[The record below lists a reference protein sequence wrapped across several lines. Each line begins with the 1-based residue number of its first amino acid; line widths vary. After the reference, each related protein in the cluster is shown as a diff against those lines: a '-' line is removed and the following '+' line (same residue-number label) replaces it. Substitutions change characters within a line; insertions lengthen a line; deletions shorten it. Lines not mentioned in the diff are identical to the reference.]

1 MMLGHK
7 SESAVATPHVI
18 NKHPFGVKK
27 HATTTTKTTKQ
38 AAATKPKPQPV
49 VQATPAKAPEQP
61 SAVIAAL
68 AAGMPAPIAKALGR
82 HPIVVVSLYNPYSE
96 VDGIAFAEARAGA
109 QMAKVG
115 FLPLSVL
122 SQAQVG
128 KLTEQLGLLP
138 DPGLSSTRGPE
149 TSSPESAALPTRRPS
164 RRLPRTPP
172 AGRDR
177 TGRCGHG
184 ERALRPPRTSR
195 RSIRR
200 HPQSRRLRRL
210 LRHRSGGLPRRRAQR
225 RAFAARP
232 VHLRGC
238 PPGHRLHDR
247 SNRGPDGPRLRRSRP
262 VAGAIR
268 GCSRSWMA
276 RSGPAGR

>member
-1 MMLGHK
+1 MTFTLSPPIRYAALCALLASVLIGGSLMMLGHK
-7 SESAVATPHVI
+7 GESAVATPHVI

-27 HATTTTKTTKQ
+27 HATTTTKKTAP
-38 AAATKPKPQPV
+38 AATTKPKPQP

-68 AAGMPAPIAKALGR
+68 AAGMPAPIAKALGK

-138 DPGLSSTRGPE
+138 DPGLLVYARPGNLVARISGFADKE
-149 TSSPESAALPTRRPS
+149 TVAQAA
-164 RRLPRTPP
+164 
-172 AGRDR
+172 
-177 TGRCGHG
+177 
-184 ERALRPPRTSR
+184 
-195 RSIRR
+195 
-200 HPQSRRLRRL
+200 QN
-210 LRHRSGGLPRRRAQR
+210 
-225 RAFAARP
+225 AAR
-232 VHLRGC
+232 GT
-238 PPGHRLHDR
+238 
-247 SNRGPDGPRLRRSRP
+247 
-262 VAGAIR
+262 
-268 GCSRSWMA
+268 
-276 RSGPAGR
+276 